1 MSATVTI
8 RKKGLFGKT
17 LTLADIVPE
26 ELSYGIGDE
35 CQRLDEGKE
44 GDYTIIFDPENI
56 GRGFDISFDGTTV
69 EMHLNYPNSRHDI
82 ELFYMMVS
90 RVCGLQGAKTFLYED
105 EKHDLSEI
113 ERLIQQDID
122 ASRSGLRSAMT
133 MFEEEGNH
141 LTIFGV
147 MHPLVMGEKE
157 IAEIGDDI
165 DKFGQW
171 LNEKQQLDAYY
182 AAPHFYQKQDGTLFG
197 SYAIGAGIASIVPTT
212 PEKPLFADKDMTVD
226 HWYVLLGNSDESKR
240 KNDGI
245 RAIPYDK
252 MIESVQKSEYY
263 DADHIVVE
271 LTDEE
276 VDEMV
281 EQYRVE
287 I

>member
-1 MSATVTI
+1 
-8 RKKGLFGKT
+8 
-17 LTLADIVPE
+17 
-26 ELSYGIGDE
+26 
-35 CQRLDEGKE
+35 
-44 GDYTIIFDPENI
+44 
-56 GRGFDISFDGTTV
+56 
-69 EMHLNYPNSRHDI
+69 
-82 ELFYMMVS
+82 
-90 RVCGLQGAKTFLYED
+90 
-105 EKHDLSEI
+105 
-113 ERLIQQDID
+113 
-122 ASRSGLRSAMT
+122 MT

-165 DKFGQW
+165 DKFSQW

-182 AAPHFYQKQDGTLFG
+182 ASPHFYQKQDGTLFG

-276 VDEMV
+276 VDAMV